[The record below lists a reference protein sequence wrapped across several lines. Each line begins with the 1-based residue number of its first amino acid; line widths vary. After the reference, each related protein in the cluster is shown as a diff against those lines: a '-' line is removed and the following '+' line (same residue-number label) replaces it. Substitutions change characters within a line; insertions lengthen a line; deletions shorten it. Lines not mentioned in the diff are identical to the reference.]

1 MRSRSNLIHLPYTR
15 AKAHIDKNGGVR
27 LTSDPLCYVGCETP
41 IINPVFQG
49 KKYRYFYAIT
59 SDIDDP
65 ISAGQVYK
73 VRIMGQKTG
82 ENESRGKSYG
92 CYQKKR
98 KYIYL
103 DVFPGQKVFLKFQNL
118 GCPNISF
125 LFRELMIKGCLQE

>member
-1 MRSRSNLIHLPYTR
+1 M
-15 AKAHIDKNGGVR
+15 
-27 LTSDPLCYVGCETP
+27 TSDPLCYVGCETP

-73 VRIMGQKTG
+73 VRIMGQKTR

-92 CYQKKR
+92 CSQKKR
-98 KYIYL
+98 FSWPESL
-103 DVFPGQKVFLKFQNL
+103 FEV
-118 GCPNISF
+118 SESRF
-125 LFRELMIKGCLQE
+125 LFYLEK